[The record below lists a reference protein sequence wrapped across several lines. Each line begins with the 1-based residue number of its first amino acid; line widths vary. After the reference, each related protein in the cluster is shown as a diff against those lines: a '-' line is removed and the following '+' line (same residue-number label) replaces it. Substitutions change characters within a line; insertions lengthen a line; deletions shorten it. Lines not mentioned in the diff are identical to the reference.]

1 MNWINNLFFG
11 RFFMTKDVDVAKN
24 YTDDM
29 VERMEQ
35 VYSANPTRATAEEL
49 AEEFDKPVRS
59 VIAKL
64 SSMGIYKAQA
74 RMTKTGAP
82 IIRKADIVN
91 QIEAALGTEMPTLA
105 KASKI
110 DLLILKEKVLGV
122 TVLN

>member
-1 MNWINNLFFG
+1 MA
-11 RFFMTKDVDVAKN
+11 KAQAVVEKN

-35 VYSANPTRATAEEL
+35 VYSAEPTRATAEAL

-82 IIRKADIVN
+82 VIRKDEIVA
-91 QIEAALGTEMPTLA
+91 QIQEQVGVEVPTLSKATKQDLQKLLAALV
-105 KASKI
+105 S
-110 DLLILKEKVLGV
+110 
-122 TVLN
+122 

>member
-49 AEEFDKPVRS
+49 AEELDKPVRS
-59 VIAKL
+59 IIAKL

-82 IIRKADIVN
+82 IVRKADIVN

-110 DLLILKEKVLGV
+110 DLLILKEKVLGA
-122 TVLN
+122 TVLS

>member
-1 MNWINNLFFG
+1 
-11 RFFMTKDVDVAKN
+11 MTKDVDVAKN

-82 IIRKADIVN
+82 IVRKADIVN
-91 QIEAALGTEMPTLA
+91 QIEVALGTEMPTLA

-110 DLLILKEKVLGV
+110 DLLILKEKVLGA
-122 TVLN
+122 TVLS

>member
-1 MNWINNLFFG
+1 
-11 RFFMTKDVDVAKN
+11 MTKDVDVAKN

-82 IIRKADIVN
+82 IVRKADIVN

-110 DLLILKEKVLGV
+110 DLLILKEKVLGA
-122 TVLN
+122 TVLS